1 MDKTMENGFDYFMKF
16 LEYEVSEYLKRNGY
30 ENDNGKA
37 IEAVAS
43 TLSNNEWLSMHFYEI
58 LEEEVV
64 EYFKN

>member
-1 MDKTMENGFDYFMKF
+1 MDNTTENGFNYFMKF
-16 LEYEVSEYLKRNGY
+16 LEYEVSEYLKMNGY

-37 IEAVAS
+37 IKAVAHA
-43 TLSNNEWLSMHFYEI
+43 LSNNEWLSMHFNEI